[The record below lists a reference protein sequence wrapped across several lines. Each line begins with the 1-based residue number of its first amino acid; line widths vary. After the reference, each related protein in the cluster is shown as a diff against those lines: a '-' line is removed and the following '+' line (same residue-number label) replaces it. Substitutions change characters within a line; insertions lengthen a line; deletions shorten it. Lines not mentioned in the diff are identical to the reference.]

1 MTALAVN
8 REETRWSVTFA
19 NPPAN
24 VVDPETTLE
33 LQALVDELE
42 HDPEVTVVVFGS
54 AYPDHFLGRPH
65 HEQRGAHGRD
75 LRRRRRAATRLINRG
90 GFA

>member
-19 NPPAN
+19 DPRAN
-24 VVDPETTLE
+24 VVDPEMTLE

-42 HDPEVTVVVFGS
+42 HDPDVTSSCS
-54 AYPDHFLGRPH
+54 AARIRTTSSAV
-65 HEQRGAHGRD
+65 QIMSNT
-75 LRRRRRAATRLINRG
+75 AATGATYGVDG
-90 GFA
+90 GQQLV

>member
-19 NPPAN
+19 NPRAN
-24 VVDPETTLE
+24 VVDPEMTLE
-33 LQALVDELE
+33 LEALVDELE
-42 HDPEVTVVVFGS
+42 HDPDVVVVFGS
-54 AYPDHFLGRPH
+54 AYPDHFLGRPD
-65 HEQRGAHGRD
+65 HEQHGGHGRD
-75 LRRRRRAATRLINRG
+75 PRRRRRAATRLINRG